1 MSLNI
6 LLLEDVHASAT
17 PILNAVPGAEVLRL
31 MHAPDAQELE
41 SLLAD
46 VQVLGLRSRTALG
59 QEIQQSD
66 PGAWR
71 YGDTAGADAVAGRNQ
86 RTTLPSGR
94 IVTRSMARVESRV
107 PARRLMRKPP
117 TS

>member
-46 VQVLGLRSRTALG
+46 VQVLGLRSRTRLSCDMLARAPRLLAVGAYCTGTNNLYVVEGLG
-59 QEIQQSD
+59 E
-66 PGAWR
+66 
-71 YGDTAGADAVAGRNQ
+71 
-86 RTTLPSGR
+86 
-94 IVTRSMARVESRV
+94 
-107 PARRLMRKPP
+107 
-117 TS
+117 